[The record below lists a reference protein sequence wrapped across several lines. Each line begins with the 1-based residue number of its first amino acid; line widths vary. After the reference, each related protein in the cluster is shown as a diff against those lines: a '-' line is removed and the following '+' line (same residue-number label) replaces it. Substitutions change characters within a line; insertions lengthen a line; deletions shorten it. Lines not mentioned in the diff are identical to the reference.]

1 MLKPQETAADEVAA
15 GRVPAQVRRGQIL
28 EIATRDGFVS
38 VSRIAESLGVS
49 EMTVRRD
56 LEALQEQGLVD
67 RTFGGAV
74 RRDVYEAEEPAFD
87 RRRRDHGHAKAAI
100 ARAAAALVKPR
111 ETVGVDV
118 GTTALALAE
127 ELTGRNDL
135 RLFTNNLRAAM
146 QLASG
151 RSPVYV
157 PGGQVRDVEMSIVGA
172 AAVAQLRTYFLDRVF
187 IGVSG
192 ITETGLY
199 DYSVEDTEVKRTF
212 IEQAE
217 AVVVLC
223 DCSKF
228 DRRSLAFVAAL
239 DEIDV
244 LITDQ
249 APPDHLAAAL
259 DAAQVQIIVAGAAPA
274 ADRR

>member
-1 MLKPQETAADEVAA
+1 MKPQEIPTEEAASS
-15 GRVPAQVRRGQIL
+15 RVPAQVRRGQIL
-28 EIATRDGFVS
+28 EIATRNGFVS
-38 VSRIAESLGVS
+38 VSGIAETLGVS

-74 RRDVYEAEEPAFD
+74 RREVYEAEEPAFD
-87 RRRRDHGHAKAAI
+87 RRRRDHGSAKAAI

-127 ELTGRNDL
+127 ELTSRADL

-146 QLASG
+146 QLGSG

-192 ITETGLY
+192 ITEKGLY

-223 DCSKF
+223 DSSKF
-228 DRRSLAFVAAL
+228 DRRSLAFVGAL
-239 DEIDV
+239 DEVDV
-244 LITDQ
+244 LITDK
-249 APPDHLAAAL
+249 APPPHLAAAL
-259 DAAQVQIIVAGAAPA
+259 EAAKVQIIVAGAAPA